1 MLKTELS
8 NRKKAVL
15 AAIVKAYIETGEPI
29 GSKILMGL
37 LENAPSSATLR
48 NEMNEL
54 CSLGYLTQ
62 PHTSA
67 GRVPT
72 SSAYKF
78 YIDSLMQQL
87 ELSDTQKHYIDRFF
101 ISNGITYE
109 AMPQAAADLVNEL
122 TGFPAFSCFSADENL
137 SFKQIRLINT
147 GRTTAALLTVT
158 SDGRTLSSMCRLN
171 SMPSADSIERFEKL
185 VKERLLRKPLSHFS
199 KANLQNLVMSL
210 SCDDFVLMPLLTEL
224 FKMAEISSAPKT
236 FLSGTSKLYNFT
248 SAEDAR
254 KIASLMSNPEL
265 FLAALKKENQ
275 NNVIFGSD
283 TAFLELSN
291 KSIVLTDYE
300 CKGQKCGKIGIIA
313 PSRMSY
319 DKIIPSIKYV
329 AESLT
334 TLMTETVKDMED

>member
-15 AAIVKAYIETGEPI
+15 SAIVKAYIETGEPI

-54 CSLGYLTQ
+54 CALGFLSQ

-72 SSAYKF
+72 SSAYKL
-78 YIDSLMQQL
+78 YIDSLMQPS
-87 ELSDTQKHYIDRFF
+87 ELNDAQKLYIDRFF
-101 ISNGITYE
+101 TANGIAFE

-122 TGFPAFSCFSADENL
+122 TGFPSFALFSADQNL

-147 GRTTAALLTVT
+147 GKHSAALLAVT
-158 SDGRTLSSMCRLN
+158 SDGRSLSSVCRITNTLTPGN
-171 SMPSADSIERFEKL
+171 IQRFETI
-185 VKERLLRKPLSHFS
+185 VKEKLLRKPLLNFS
-199 KANLQNLVMSL
+199 KAYLQNLVMSL
-210 SCDDFVLMPLLTEL
+210 STDDFSLMPLLTEL
-224 FKMAEISSAPKT
+224 FKMAEQSVSPKT
-236 FLSGTSKLYNFT
+236 FLSGTSRLYSFT
-248 SAEDAR
+248 LADEAR
-254 KIASLMSNPEL
+254 KIVSLMSNSEL
-265 FLAALKKENQ
+265 FVAALKREEQ

-283 TAFLELSN
+283 TAFLELSD
-291 KSIVLTDYE
+291 KAIVLTDYK
-300 CKGQKCGKIGIIA
+300 CKLSKCGKIGIIA

-319 DKIIPSIKYV
+319 DSIIPTIKYV
-329 AESLT
+329 ANTLT

>member
-8 NRKKAVL
+8 SRKKAVL

-54 CSLGYLTQ
+54 CSLGFLSQ

-72 SSAYKF
+72 SSAYKL
-78 YIDSLMQQL
+78 YIDSLMQPS
-87 ELSDTQKHYIDRFF
+87 ELNDAQKLYVDRFF
-101 ISNGITYE
+101 LANGITFE

-122 TGFPAFSCFSADENL
+122 TGFPAFACFSADENL

-147 GRTTAALLTVT
+147 GRHSAALLAVT
-158 SDGRTLSSMCRLN
+158 SDGRSLSSMCRLLAVPT
-171 SMPSADSIERFEKL
+171 SDSVERFEKI
-185 VKERLLRKPLSHFS
+185 VKEKLLRKPLSEFS
-199 KANLQNLVMSL
+199 KAYLQNIVMSL
-210 SCDDFVLMPLLTEL
+210 DVNDFVLMPLLTEL
-224 FKMAEISSAPKT
+224 FKMAEQSVSPKT
-236 FLSGTSKLYNFT
+236 FLSGTSRLYSFT

-254 KIASLMSNPEL
+254 KIVSLMSNAEL

-275 NNVIFGSD
+275 QGVIFGSD
-283 TAFLELSN
+283 TAFLELSD
-291 KSIVLTDYE
+291 KVIVLTDYE
-300 CKGQKCGKIGIIA
+300 CKHTKCGKIGIIA

-319 DKIIPSIKYV
+319 DSIIPSIKYV
-329 AESLT
+329 AKTLT
-334 TLMTETVKDMED
+334 GLMTETVKDMED

>member
-72 SSAYKF
+72 SSAYKL
-78 YIDSLMQQL
+78 YIDSLMQPS
-87 ELSDTQKHYIDRFF
+87 ELDDVEKRYIDRFF
-101 ISNGITYE
+101 FTNSISYE
-109 AMPQAAADLVNEL
+109 TIPQAAADLVNEL
-122 TGFPAFSCFSADENL
+122 TGFPAFACFSADEDL

-147 GRTTAALLTVT
+147 GKHTAALLTVT

-171 SMPSADSIERFEKL
+171 NMPTQDSITRFEKI
-185 VKERLLRKPLSHFS
+185 VKDKLLRKPLSQFS
-199 KANLQNLVMSL
+199 KASLQNLVMSL
-210 SCDDFVLMPLLTEL
+210 GFDDFALMPLLTEL
-224 FKMAEISSAPKT
+224 FKMAELSSQSKT

-248 SAEDAR
+248 VAEDAR
-254 KIASLMSNPEL
+254 KISSLMSNSEL
-265 FLAALKKENQ
+265 FLAALKKEGQ
-275 NNVIFGSD
+275 KNVIFGSD

-300 CKGQKCGKIGIIA
+300 CKGKKCGKIGIIA

-319 DKIIPSIKYV
+319 DRIIPNIKYV
-329 AESLT
+329 AKALSG
-334 TLMTETVKDMED
+334 LMTETSKDMED

>member
-72 SSAYKF
+72 SSAYKL
-78 YIDSLMQQL
+78 YIDSLMQPS
-87 ELSDTQKHYIDRFF
+87 ELNDAQKHYIDRFF
-101 ISNGITYE
+101 VANGMSFE
-109 AMPQAAADLVNEL
+109 AILQAAADLVNEL
-122 TGFPAFSCFSADENL
+122 TGFPTFACFSADDDL

-147 GRTTAALLTVT
+147 GRNTAALLTVT
-158 SDGRTLSSMCRLN
+158 SDGRTLSSMCRLTEKPTEEN
-171 SMPSADSIERFEKL
+171 IASFEKI
-185 VKERLLRKPLSHFS
+185 VKEKLLRKQLSQFS
-199 KANLQNLVMSL
+199 KASLQNLVMAL
-210 SCDDFVLMPLLTEL
+210 KIDDFALMPLFTEL

-254 KIASLMSNPEL
+254 KIISLMSNPEL
-265 FLAALKKENQ
+265 FLAALKKETGE
-275 NNVIFGSD
+275 NVIFGSD

-291 KSIVLTDYE
+291 MSIVLTDYE

-319 DKIIPSIKYV
+319 DRIIPNIKYV
-329 AESLT
+329 AKALGG
-334 TLMTETVKDMED
+334 LMTETLEDMED